1 MTYNE
6 PYLLHTM
13 SLTHC
18 FYINLNICSG
28 LLLFFY
34 FIYFQSLTFLRY
46 VFSCFTL
53 FFFSLCLL
61 KTPFFLKKCTTP
73 TKKERE
79 RTSFQFL
86 SLFPMPP
93 KQKVT
98 KQSSK
103 ALLKRVGTEQM
114 SSAKAGSLLERAQDA
129 AETERAQVQ
138 LPCVQHCTSSTSR
151 Q

>member
-1 MTYNE
+1 
-6 PYLLHTM
+6 
-13 SLTHC
+13 
-18 FYINLNICSG
+18 
-28 LLLFFY
+28 
-34 FIYFQSLTFLRY
+34 
-46 VFSCFTL
+46 
-53 FFFSLCLL
+53 
-61 KTPFFLKKCTTP
+61 LKKCTTP

-129 AETERAQVQ
+129 AETERAEALLKVTAGSTARVADGR
-138 LPCVQHCTSSTSR
+138 LMKASSGLEDEETTPKKANDRSAFSQSDRDIIGESR
-151 Q
+151 YGFN

>member
-1 MTYNE
+1 M
-6 PYLLHTM
+6 
-13 SLTHC
+13 
-18 FYINLNICSG
+18 FY
-28 LLLFFY
+28 
-34 FIYFQSLTFLRY
+34 
-46 VFSCFTL
+46 TL
-53 FFFSLCLL
+53 FFQFVSV
-61 KTPFFLKKCTTP
+61 KDTIFLKKCTTP